1 MEGEVM
7 VAASSYFVGLCWLR
21 YGLMA
26 DATFCWGLC
35 VFYFWLLL
43 VNKFSYCFSCLFMFL
58 FCILVFGCIFFFST
72 LSSILI
78 SASSCLYLFF
88 SKVILVG
95 EVIDSAG
102 GLLFG
107 FLSSISVLDLL
118 VILLLF
124 LINFSRF
131 DTLRF
136 VAGFS
141 EFMMSLIFSVALTME
156 SAVVAVI

>member
-1 MEGEVM
+1 V
-7 VAASSYFVGLCWLR
+7 
-21 YGLMA
+21 
-26 DATFCWGLC
+26 T
-35 VFYFWLLL
+35 LLL
-43 VNKFSYCFSCLFMFL
+43 FSC
-58 FCILVFGCIFFFST
+58 FCFALQYLVVFFFT